1 VSPDDYPAW
10 SRDLDSPE
18 WAAIFADPRWAALV
32 RKLDQLTAERDA
44 AENAARDD
52 ETAA

>member
-1 VSPDDYPAW
+1 MSPNEYPAW

-18 WAAIFADPRWAALV
+18 WQAIFADPRWTDLV
-32 RKLDQLTAERDA
+32 RDLEALRAKRA
-44 AENAARDD
+44 AESAARDD